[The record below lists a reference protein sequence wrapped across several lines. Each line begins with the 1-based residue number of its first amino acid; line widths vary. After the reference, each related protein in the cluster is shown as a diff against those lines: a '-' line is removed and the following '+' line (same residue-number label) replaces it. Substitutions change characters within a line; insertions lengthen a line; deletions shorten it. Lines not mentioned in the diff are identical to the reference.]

1 MSCSESKTV
10 PGSLAKF
17 APSHMTVLSALY
29 HSTLGKKYIMAL
41 SGLGLFGFVVVHML
55 GNLQVFLGPEPL
67 NAYAVFIKSKPVLL
81 WTTRLGLLA
90 LVFLHILTAVQ
101 LTLRNRAA
109 RPEKYDRNKPY
120 RANYAS
126 RTLFLSGAALFAFI
140 VYHLMHFTLG
150 LVDPAY
156 LQLRDS
162 ADRHDVYRMT
172 ILGFS
177 HPGVSA
183 FYIASMALLC
193 LHLSHGVGSTF
204 QSIGFKNKQ
213 TAGWIDRV
221 SKMLAVIVFLGNSSM
236 PLAVLAGIIR

>member
-1 MSCSESKTV
+1 
-10 PGSLAKF
+10 
-17 APSHMTVLSALY
+17 
-29 HSTLGKKYIMAL
+29 
-41 SGLGLFGFVVVHML
+41 ML
-55 GNLQVFLGPEPL
+55 GNLQVFLGPEAL
-67 NAYAVFIKSKPVLL
+67 NAYAVFLKSKPALL
-81 WTTRLGLLA
+81 WGMRLGLLA
-90 LVFLHILTAVQ
+90 IVFLHILTAVQ

-120 RANYAS
+120 KASFAS
-126 RTLFLSGAALFAFI
+126 RTIVLSGAALFAFI
-140 VYHLMHFTLG
+140 VYHLMHFTVG

-156 LQLRDS
+156 LQLRDA

-204 QSIGFKNKQ
+204 QSIGLKNKHS
-213 TAGWIDRV
+213 AVWIDRV
-221 SKMLAVIVFLGNSSM
+221 SKLLAVIVFLGNSSM
-236 PLAVLAGIIR
+236 PLAVLAGILK

>member
-1 MSCSESKTV
+1 MST
-10 PGSLAKF
+10 
-17 APSHMTVLSALY
+17 LSNLY

-41 SGLGLFGFVVVHML
+41 SGAGLFGFVVVHML
-55 GNLQVFLGPEPL
+55 GNLQVFLGPEAL
-67 NAYAVFIKSKPVLL
+67 NHYAVFLKSKPSLL
-81 WTTRLGLLA
+81 WGARLGLLV
-90 LVFLHILTAVQ
+90 LVFLHILTGVQ

-109 RPEKYDRNKPY
+109 RLEKYDRNKPY
-120 RANYAS
+120 RASYAS

-140 VYHLMHFTLG
+140 VYHLMHFTVG

-156 LQLRDS
+156 LQLRD
-162 ADRHDVYRMT
+162 AANRHDVYRMT

-177 HPGVSA
+177 HPAVSA

-213 TAGWIDRV
+213 TAAWIDRV
-221 SKMLAVIVFLGNSSM
+221 SKILAVIVFLGNSSM
-236 PLAVLAGIIR
+236 PLAVLAGILK

>member
-1 MSCSESKTV
+1 MST
-10 PGSLAKF
+10 
-17 APSHMTVLSALY
+17 LSSLY

-41 SGLGLFGFVVVHML
+41 SGAGLFGFVVVHML
-55 GNLQVFLGPEPL
+55 GNLQVFLGPEAL
-67 NAYAVFIKSKPVLL
+67 NHYAVFLKSKPSLL
-81 WTTRLGLLA
+81 WGGRLGLLV
-90 LVFLHILTAVQ
+90 LVLLHILTGVQ

-109 RPEKYDRNKPY
+109 RPEKYARNKPY
-120 RANYAS
+120 RASYAS
-126 RTLFLSGAALFAFI
+126 QTLFLSGAALFAFI
-140 VYHLMHFTLG
+140 VYHLMHFTVG
-150 LVDPAY
+150 LVDPSY

-162 ADRHDVYRMT
+162 NGHHDVYRMT

-213 TAGWIDRV
+213 TAVWIDRV
-221 SKMLAVIVFLGNSSM
+221 SKIFAVIVFLGNFSL
-236 PLAVLAGIIR
+236 PLAVLAGIIKCPWRE

>member
-1 MSCSESKTV
+1 
-10 PGSLAKF
+10 
-17 APSHMTVLSALY
+17 MTTLSNLY

-41 SGLGLFGFVVVHML
+41 SGVGLFAFVVAHML
-55 GNLQVFLGPEPL
+55 GNLQVFLGPEAL
-67 NAYAVFIKSKPVLL
+67 NAYAVFLKSKPALL
-81 WTTRLGLLA
+81 WGMRLGLLA
-90 LVFLHILTAVQ
+90 IVFLHILTAVQ

-120 RANYAS
+120 KASFAS
-126 RTLFLSGAALFAFI
+126 RTIVLSGAALFAFI
-140 VYHLMHFTLG
+140 VYHLMHFTVG

-156 LQLRDS
+156 LQLRDA

-204 QSIGFKNKQ
+204 QSIGLKNKHS
-213 TAGWIDRV
+213 AVWIDRV
-221 SKMLAVIVFLGNSSM
+221 SKLLAVIVFLGNSSM
-236 PLAVLAGIIR
+236 PLAVLAGILK

>member
-1 MSCSESKTV
+1 
-10 PGSLAKF
+10 
-17 APSHMTVLSALY
+17 MTNFSNLY

-41 SGLGLFGFVVVHML
+41 SGLGLFGFVVAHML

-67 NAYAVFIKSKPVLL
+67 NNYAVFLKSKPTLL
-81 WTTRLGLLA
+81 WSARLGLLA

-120 RANYAS
+120 RASYAS
-126 RTLFLSGAALFAFI
+126 RTLFLSGAVLFAFI
-140 VYHLMHFTLG
+140 VYHLMHFTVG

-156 LQLRDS
+156 LQLRD
-162 ADRHDVYRMT
+162 AAGHHDVYRMT

-177 HPGVSA
+177 HPGVVA
-183 FYIASMALLC
+183 FYVAAMSLLC

-213 TAGWIDRV
+213 TAVWIDRA
-221 SKMLAVIVFLGNSSM
+221 SKILAVIVFLGNSSM
-236 PLAVLAGIIR
+236 PLAVLAGIIK

>member
-1 MSCSESKTV
+1 MS
-10 PGSLAKF
+10 AF
-17 APSHMTVLSALY
+17 SALY
-29 HSTLGKKYIMAL
+29 DSTLGKKYIMAL
-41 SGLGLFGFVVVHML
+41 SGAGLFGFVVAHMV

-67 NAYAVFIKSKPVLL
+67 NNYAVFIKSRPWLL
-81 WTTRLGLLA
+81 WSGRLGLLV

-109 RPEKYDRNKPY
+109 RTEKYDCNKPY
-120 RANYAS
+120 QASYAS

-140 VYHLMHFTLG
+140 VYHLMHFTVG

-156 LQLRDS
+156 LHLRDG

-204 QSIGFKNKQ
+204 QSIGFKNKR
-213 TAGWIDRV
+213 TAVWIDRI
-221 SKMLAVIVFLGNSSM
+221 SKILAVIVFLGNSSM
-236 PLAVLAGIIR
+236 PLAVLAGIIK

>member
-1 MSCSESKTV
+1 MST
-10 PGSLAKF
+10 
-17 APSHMTVLSALY
+17 LSNLY

-41 SGLGLFGFVVVHML
+41 SGAGLFGFVVVHML
-55 GNLQVFLGPEPL
+55 GNLQVFLGPEAV
-67 NAYAVFIKSKPVLL
+67 NAYAVFLKSKPVLL
-81 WTTRLGLLA
+81 WSARLGLLA

-109 RPEKYDRNKPY
+109 RTEKYDRNKPY
-120 RANYAS
+120 RASYAS
-126 RTLFLSGAALFAFI
+126 RTLMLSGAALFAFI
-140 VYHLMHFTLG
+140 VYHLMHFTVG

-156 LQLRDS
+156 LQLRDA

-193 LHLSHGVGSTF
+193 LHLSHGVGSAF
-204 QSIGFKNKQ
+204 QSIGFKNKH
-213 TAGWIDRV
+213 TATRIDRV
-221 SKMLAVIVFLGNSSM
+221 SKILAVIVFLGNSSM
-236 PLAVLAGIIR
+236 PLAVLAGIIK

>member
-1 MSCSESKTV
+1 MTT
-10 PGSLAKF
+10 L
-17 APSHMTVLSALY
+17 SHLY
-29 HSTLGKKYIMAL
+29 DSTLGKKYIMAL
-41 SGLGLFGFVVVHML
+41 SGVGLFAFVVAHML
-55 GNLQVFLGPEPL
+55 GNLQVFLGPEAL
-67 NAYAVFIKSKPVLL
+67 NAYAVFLKSKPALL
-81 WTTRLGLLA
+81 WGMRLGLLA
-90 LVFLHILTAVQ
+90 IVFLHILTAVQ

-120 RANYAS
+120 KASFAS
-126 RTLFLSGAALFAFI
+126 RTIVLSGAALFAFI
-140 VYHLMHFTLG
+140 VYHLMHFTVG

-156 LQLRDS
+156 LQLRDA

-204 QSIGFKNKQ
+204 QSIGLKNKHS
-213 TAGWIDRV
+213 AVWIDRV
-221 SKMLAVIVFLGNSSM
+221 SKLLAVIVFLGNSSM
-236 PLAVLAGIIR
+236 PLAVLAGILK